1 MHFIPLIFL
10 FAPLLL
16 IKRVLKVQRERNTPQ
31 LNTFEL
37 EHYLR
42 LVENTSQ
49 GYCIPLDALVRLI
62 NGFNDVKGLQGSTD
76 KLIIIDNKLTIKE

>member
-16 IKRVLKVQRERNTPQ
+16 IKRVLKVQREKNKPK

-37 EHYLR
+37 EQYLR
-42 LVENTSQ
+42 LVEKTSE

-62 NGFNDVKGLQGSTD
+62 NRFDSVKDLKGSTN
-76 KLIIIDNKLTIKE
+76 KLTITDNKLTIKE